1 MKETQQEPIEHSN
14 LNLKGEEG
22 YNQLLKQ
29 YYELE
34 EKRQKVLEQL
44 YQCSAGGWN
53 YQDVSAESDIGTQW
67 GTSSAYQE
75 HPVSASQPSHNH
87 AIPSYWPSSYP
98 ILAGM

>member
-1 MKETQQEPIEHSN
+1 MNETQKEPIEHSI
-14 LNLKGEEG
+14 LNLEGEES

-53 YQDVSAESDIGTQW
+53 YQDVSAGFDIGTQW
-67 GTSSAYQE
+67 GTSSACQE
-75 HPVSASQPSHNH
+75 HPVSASQPSHNP
-87 AIPSYWPSSYP
+87 AIPYYCPSSYP
-98 ILAGM
+98 SLAGM